1 MSIAIKEMNRVE
13 LVNLD
18 RRAHILKGLSIAELE
33 TLEILLDEKGFRCID
48 QSLNELERGEG
59 IRIEKSIM

>member
-33 TLEILLDEKGFRCID
+33 TLEILSDEKAFRCID

-59 IRIEKSIM
+59 IQIEKSIM

>member
-18 RRAHILKGLSIAELE
+18 RLAHILKGLSIAELE
-33 TLEILLDEKGFRCID
+33 TLE
-48 QSLNELERGEG
+48 RGEG
-59 IRIEKSIM
+59 IQIEKSIM